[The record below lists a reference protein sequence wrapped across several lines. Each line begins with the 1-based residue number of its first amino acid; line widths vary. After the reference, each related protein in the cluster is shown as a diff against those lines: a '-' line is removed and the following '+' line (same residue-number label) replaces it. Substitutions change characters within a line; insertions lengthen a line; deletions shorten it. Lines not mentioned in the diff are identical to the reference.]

1 MANETDKIV
10 LEVELKDANII
21 MTALVELPWK
31 ISNELIGKLQKQIM
45 PQVEQSGGNVV
56 KMNSAD

>member
-31 ISNELIGKLQKQIM
+31 ISNDLIGKLQKQIM
-45 PQVEQSGGNVV
+45 PQVKQSDGNVV
-56 KMNSAD
+56 QMNSAD